1 MENVLSTYIFI
12 ENGCGAFYE
21 MEFPKGAD
29 MKPPRD
35 CCIPL
40 EVPSLQLDINKLYE
54 ELKWYGDHE

>member
-1 MENVLSTYIFI
+1 
-12 ENGCGAFYE
+12 